1 MLILPCISKQRQLQ
15 GDFVLSI
22 VFVHNFPKLVLPSIV
37 VEQATSNMAA
47 DLIHLNVPKEAFQ
60 NVKVLFVDLMGTC
73 LDWHSSITRALPAT
87 DTFLPKA
94 DVGSGSGQS
103 SLRSQFALRW
113 RQGFFNEIHARFQR
127 GEEQEDIDVTHRRV
141 LDRLLDAG
149 ANANSDI
156 DASWSEAQKLA
167 AVNAWH
173 SMRAWPDVAVALKRL
188 RTKYQVFVLANGTT
202 KLQLDLMRSSG
213 LEFDMLFSSQLLG
226 LTKPDRRVYEKVVEL
241 VGGGE
246 LREEE
251 CLMVAA
257 HAYDLRAA
265 KEVGFMTV
273 YIERWTED
281 REEDMDIVKGECDGF
296 VDGRGGSEVCGLA
309 RVASLLGV

>member
-1 MLILPCISKQRQLQ
+1 MPTL
-15 GDFVLSI
+15 GDLVLSI
-22 VFVHNFPKLVLPSIV
+22 VFVDNFPKLVLSSIV
-37 VEQATSNMAA
+37 VEQAPSSMAA
-47 DLIHLNVPKEAFQ
+47 DSLICLNVPQEAFQ

-73 LDWHSSITRALPAT
+73 LDWHSSIIQALPAT
-87 DTFLPKA
+87 DTLLPKA

-103 SLRSQFALRW
+103 NPRSQFALRW
-113 RQGFFNEIHARFQR
+113 RQGFFGEIHARFQR

-141 LDRLLDAG
+141 LDRLLDAD
-149 ANANSDI
+149 ANADANSNI

-226 LTKPDRRVYEKVVEL
+226 LTKPDRRVYEKAMEL

-246 LREEE
+246 LKGEE
-251 CLMVAA
+251 CVMVAA

-265 KEVGFMTV
+265 KEVGFKTV

-281 REEDMDIVKGECDGF
+281 GEEDMDVVKGECDKF
-296 VDGRGGSEVCGLA
+296 VDGRGGNEVCGLA
-309 RVASLLGV
+309 RVASLLGM